1 MTPGSASTSGDE
13 DQLAREK
20 LWQLIKD
27 IRFSM
32 FTVRH
37 ANGHLHSRPMT
48 VQNTG
53 VDEDSSLWFFMSR
66 RSEPVTDLGQDG
78 NVNVAFA
85 DVDADSYVSVSGHAV
100 VVEDT
105 AKKRQLWSKM
115 AQAWFAGGAE
125 DPDLALVQVKI
136 SHADYWNVKENKLVQ
151 LFKMATAAVT
161 GTTPSGMGE
170 RGEVHLR

>member
-1 MTPGSASTSGDE
+1 MTSSAALASGDE
-13 DQLAREK
+13 NRLAREK
-20 LWQLIKD
+20 LWRLIKD

-48 VQNTG
+48 TQNAG
-53 VDEDSSLWFFMSR
+53 VEDDSSLWFFMSKD
-66 RSEPVTDLGQDG
+66 SESVADLSREGS
-78 NVNVAFA
+78 VNVAYA
-85 DVDADSYVSVSGHAV
+85 DVGADSYVSVSGNAAV
-100 VVEDT
+100 VDDL

-115 AQAWFAGGAE
+115 AQAWFPGGAE

-136 SHADYWNVKENKLVQ
+136 SHADYWDVKENKLVQ
-151 LFKMATAAVT
+151 LIKMAHAAVT

-170 RGEVHLR
+170 HGEVRMT